1 MANMCITFL
10 FFSYASASI
19 IYLIL
24 GAFAASG
31 NAALLMEH
39 CHRNETNAIE
49 PSELEGVKS
58 RTIGQYFL
66 AAGISVIISVLLY
79 IFCILRKEKGYT
91 IIYPE
96 QSGEKINRIEED
108 DNEDNS
114 INNTGTMP
122 IELAIDS
129 KKVINNDESSNDNNE
144 EGMKENINT

>member
-1 MANMCITFL
+1 MANFCITFL
-10 FFSYASASI
+10 FFSYSSASI

-39 CHRNETNAIE
+39 YHRNETNAIE

-96 QSGEKINRIEED
+96 QSGEKINQIEED

-129 KKVINNDESSNDNNE
+129 KKVINNDESSKDDNE